1 MVTTDRYLLLPELL
15 KNIMKKQAFQAKP
28 EPDSYTRFLNL
39 RPFAPPRKQSAFLKI
54 SEGCSNK
61 CRFCSIPLIR
71 GPLISRPV
79 NEIIEEARILTTS
92 GILELN
98 LIGQDITAYGQ
109 DQPNLPNLASLIRLL
124 LKKTQARWIR
134 LNYCHPRN
142 MTEEIIEL
150 IAGEER
156 ICPYLD
162 LPLQHINQQIL
173 KAMARGYSSKK
184 VIKLLENLFQKI
196 PKLQIVSSFIVGFPG
211 ETDEHF
217 QQLLEFIRQG
227 WFRYINVFPFSRET
241 GTKAELY
248 PNNNSS
254 RKIKERKK
262 ILVEAQRQVFIQQ
275 AEKWKNMPIPLIM
288 EGSNRNFRFK
298 GSHPFMGR
306 SLWDAP
312 EDARVFL
319 RTKSGNTPQG
329 IIKARIEGRDGY
341 DLLAVS

>member
-1 MVTTDRYLLLPELL
+1 
-15 KNIMKKQAFQAKP
+15 
-28 EPDSYTRFLNL
+28 
-39 RPFAPPRKQSAFLKI
+39 
-54 SEGCSNK
+54 
-61 CRFCSIPLIR
+61 
-71 GPLISRPV
+71 
-79 NEIIEEARILTTS
+79 
-92 GILELN
+92 
-98 LIGQDITAYGQ
+98 
-109 DQPNLPNLASLIRLL
+109 
-124 LKKTQARWIR
+124 
-134 LNYCHPRN
+134 
-142 MTEEIIEL
+142 
-150 IAGEER
+150 
-156 ICPYLD
+156 
-162 LPLQHINQQIL
+162 
-173 KAMARGYSSKK
+173 
-184 VIKLLENLFQKI
+184 LENLFQKI